1 MSTTLTLKEIT
12 KKIGISPD
20 DVVQYR
26 EKGDKGIIEIDLKVI
41 RRKKQKKKIELDI
54 FENILTIAE
63 DIGIEDWSLNH
74 DHYLY
79 GTPKR
84 TKDKNG
90 WI

>member
-41 RRKKQKKKIELDI
+41 RHKKL
-54 FENILTIAE
+54 
-63 DIGIEDWSLNH
+63 S
-74 DHYLY
+74 
-79 GTPKR
+79 
-84 TKDKNG
+84 
-90 WI
+90 